1 MTYQEQIE
9 KIIETHNLA
18 PEANIADFVDNLVLE
33 VEYYKARTEAAES
46 TLATICNLTQI
57 NPCKRAPDIE

>member
-18 PEANIADFVDNLVLE
+18 PEANIADFVDNLVRE
-33 VEYYKARTEAAES
+33 VEYYKERAEYADMA
-46 TLATICNLTQI
+46 LRRLTKAI
-57 NPCKRAPDIE
+57 ADEELIKKEG